1 MQSLVVG
8 LVERYKLNRIYPIAV
23 KPLKM
28 HEQKVR
34 VGRGNKGCHSPV
46 SALTSLPARAATGP
60 LSVHFIY
67 AIMDANL
74 NISLKLLLA

>member
-8 LVERYKLNRIYPIAV
+8 LVERYKLNRTYLVAV
-23 KPLKM
+23 KPPKM

-34 VGRGNKGCHSPV
+34 VCRGNKDCYCSV
-46 SALTSLPARAATGP
+46 SALTYLPAHASTGP
-60 LSVHFIY
+60 LSVRFIC
-67 AIMDANL
+67 ANMDANL